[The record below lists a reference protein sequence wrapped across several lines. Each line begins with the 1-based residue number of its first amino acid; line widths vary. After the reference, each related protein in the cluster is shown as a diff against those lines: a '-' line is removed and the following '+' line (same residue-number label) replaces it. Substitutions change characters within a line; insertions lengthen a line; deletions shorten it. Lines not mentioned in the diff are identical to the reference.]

1 MATIADA
8 APADWL
14 LQSAALAKSAQLCQ
28 LSLHATLTTP
38 ATKQLLL
45 ALVLHL
51 KSASGRMISRLHNW
65 KFSPDA
71 IGGCIWILRLI
82 LYLPCI
88 SYSNFRAVQSLFK
101 TCRQAVSTELRYRH
115 K

>member
-1 MATIADA
+1 MCKHIELERVRNSFDNATKLQAVMAATADA

-51 KSASGRMISRLHNW
+51 KSASGRMI
-65 KFSPDA
+65 
-71 IGGCIWILRLI
+71 
-82 LYLPCI
+82 
-88 SYSNFRAVQSLFK
+88 
-101 TCRQAVSTELRYRH
+101 
-115 K
+115 